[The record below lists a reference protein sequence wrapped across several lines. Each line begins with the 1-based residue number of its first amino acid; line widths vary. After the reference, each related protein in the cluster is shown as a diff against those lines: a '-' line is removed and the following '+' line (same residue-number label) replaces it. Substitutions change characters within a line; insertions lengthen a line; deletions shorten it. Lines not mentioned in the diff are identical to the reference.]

1 MPPQDCRRGDHVA
14 SGEEDDAG
22 ELEGSELEATPRLQ
36 RLRGSPPDDG
46 TPRIPS
52 FPTISSLL
60 WCI

>member
-1 MPPQDCRRGDHVA
+1 VA

-22 ELEGSELEATPRLQ
+22 ELEGSKLEATPRLQ
-36 RLRGSPPDDG
+36 RLRGLPPGDG
-46 TPRIPS
+46 MPQIPS